1 VRTSLKILILAGLV
15 VAVALVVFVA
25 PFANPNPDG
34 LERVAIDHGLDSQ
47 VQDHDLAS
55 SPLADYGVEGV
66 DSSTMGTALSGVV
79 GVVLVFGVGYGLFA
93 ATKRFGSR

>member
-1 VRTSLKILILAGLV
+1 VRTSTKALILAGLV

-25 PFANPNPDG
+25 PFATSDPDG
-34 LERVAIDHGLDSQ
+34 LERVAIDHGLDAQ

-55 SPLADYGVEGV
+55 SPFADYGVDGV
-66 DSSTMGTALSGVV
+66 DSPTAGTALAGIV
-79 GVVLVFGVGYGLFA
+79 GVVLVFGIGYGTFA